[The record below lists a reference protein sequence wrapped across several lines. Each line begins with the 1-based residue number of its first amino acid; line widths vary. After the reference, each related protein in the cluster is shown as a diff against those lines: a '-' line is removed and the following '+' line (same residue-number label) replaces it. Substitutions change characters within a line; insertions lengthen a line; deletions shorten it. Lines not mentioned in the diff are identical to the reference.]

1 MQMNI
6 YNNSVIWEMKLGVA
20 VGRSLQEKLAFQ
32 DACQVKQNEILLNST
47 EDCLPSPWTSE

>member
-20 VGRSLQEKLAFQ
+20 VGRSLQKKLAFQ
-32 DACQVKQNEILLNST
+32 DACQVKQNEIFLNST